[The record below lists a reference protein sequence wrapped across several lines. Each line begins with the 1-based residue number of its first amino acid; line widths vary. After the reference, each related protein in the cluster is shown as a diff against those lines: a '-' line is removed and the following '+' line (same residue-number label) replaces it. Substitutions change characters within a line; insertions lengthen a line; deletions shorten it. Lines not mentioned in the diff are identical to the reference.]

1 MERASHADFE
11 LVLIKM
17 KIIIVAHGKIKKGPE
32 FELISDYVTRFNKQ
46 FNNDFLTSLEIS
58 ESNELERIFNTKVSK
73 MLDGKES
80 MVLLDKSGE
89 HIDSEGFAKFLNT
102 FSEKGISQISF
113 VVGGSEGFP
122 KQLISKAKKILAV
135 SKMVFPHKIARLI
148 LVEQLYRAKC
158 IINRHPYHKA

>member
-1 MERASHADFE
+1 
-11 LVLIKM
+11 M

-32 FELISDYVTRFNKQ
+32 LELISDYVNRFNRQ

-58 ESNELERIFNTKVSK
+58 ESTEFEKEFNTKVSK
-73 MLDGKES
+73 ILDRKES
-80 MVLLDKSGE
+80 TVLLDKRGE
-89 HIDSEGFAKFLNT
+89 HLDSEGFAKFLNT
-102 FSEKGISQISF
+102 FSEKGINQMSF
-113 VVGGSEGFP
+113 IVGGAQGFP
-122 KQLISKAKKILAV
+122 KQVTSKAKNILAI

>member
-1 MERASHADFE
+1 
-11 LVLIKM
+11 M

-32 FELISDYVTRFNKQ
+32 RELISDYMTRFNKQ

-58 ESNELERIFNTKVSK
+58 ESNESEGIFNTKVSR
-73 MLDGKES
+73 MLDGKET

-89 HIDSEGFAKFLNT
+89 HLDSEGFAKLLNT
-102 FSEKGISQISF
+102 FSEKGINQIF
-113 VVGGSEGFP
+113 FIVGGSEGFP
-122 KQLISKAKKILAV
+122 KLLTSKAREVLAL

>member
-1 MERASHADFE
+1 
-11 LVLIKM
+11 M
-17 KIIIVAHGKIKKGPE
+17 KIVILAHGKIKKGPE
-32 FELISDYVTRFNKQ
+32 LELISNYVTRFNKQ
-46 FNNDFLTSLEIS
+46 FHNDFLTSLEIS
-58 ESNELERIFNTKVSK
+58 ESTEFEKKFNTKVAK

-89 HIDSEGFAKFLNT
+89 QLGSEGFADFLNT
-102 FSEKGISQISF
+102 FSEKGINKISF
-113 VVGGSEGFP
+113 IVGGAEGFP
-122 KQLISKAKKILAV
+122 KKIISKATKILAV

>member
-1 MERASHADFE
+1 
-11 LVLIKM
+11 M

-58 ESNELERIFNTKVSK
+58 ESNEIEETFNTRVSQ
-73 MLDGKES
+73 MLDGKET

-89 HIDSEGFAKFLNT
+89 HLDSEGFAKLLNT
-102 FSEKGISQISF
+102 FSENGINQIF
-113 VVGGSEGFP
+113 FIVGGSEGFP
-122 KQLISKAKKILAV
+122 KLLTSKARTVLAL
-135 SKMVFPHKIARLI
+135 SKMIFPHKIARLI

>member
-1 MERASHADFE
+1 
-11 LVLIKM
+11 M

-32 FELISDYVTRFNKQ
+32 LELISDYVTRFNRQ

-58 ESNELERIFNTKVSK
+58 ESTDFEGIFNTKVSK
-73 MLDGKES
+73 MLDDKKS

-89 HIDSEGFAKFLNT
+89 HLDSEGFAKLLNT
-102 FSEKGISQISF
+102 FSEKGINQISF

-122 KQLISKAKKILAV
+122 KQLTLKAKKILAV

>member
-1 MERASHADFE
+1 
-11 LVLIKM
+11 M

-32 FELISDYVTRFNKQ
+32 LELIADYVTRFNKQ
-46 FNNDFLTSLEIS
+46 FNNDFLNSLEIS
-58 ESNELERIFNTKVSK
+58 ESNELEVIFNTKVSQ
-73 MLDGKES
+73 MLDGKET

>member
-1 MERASHADFE
+1 
-11 LVLIKM
+11 M

-58 ESNELERIFNTKVSK
+58 ESNEFERIFNTKVFK

-80 MVLLDKSGE
+80 VVLLDKSGE
-89 HIDSEGFAKFLNT
+89 HLDSEGFAKLLNT
-102 FSEKGISQISF
+102 FSEKGINQIF
-113 VVGGSEGFP
+113 FIVGGSEGFP
-122 KQLISKAKKILAV
+122 KLLTSKAKKILAV
-135 SKMVFPHKIARLI
+135 SKMVFPHKIARLV

-158 IINRHPYHKA
+158 IINSHPYHKA

>member
-1 MERASHADFE
+1 
-11 LVLIKM
+11 M
-17 KIIIVAHGKIKKGPE
+17 KIIIFAHGKIKIGPE
-32 FELISDYVTRFNKQ
+32 RELISDYVTRFNKQ

-58 ESNELERIFNTKVSK
+58 ESNELEGMFNTKVSQ
-73 MLDGKES
+73 MLDGKET

-89 HIDSEGFAKFLNT
+89 HLDSEGFAKLLNT
-102 FSEKGISQISF
+102 FSEKGINQIF
-113 VVGGSEGFP
+113 FIVGGSEGFP
-122 KQLISKAKKILAV
+122 KLLTSKARNVLAL

>member
-1 MERASHADFE
+1 
-11 LVLIKM
+11 M

-32 FELISDYVTRFNKQ
+32 RELISDYVTRFNKQ
-46 FNNDFLTSLEIS
+46 FNNDFLTSLEIL
-58 ESNELERIFNTKVSK
+58 ESNEFEGIFNTKVSQ
-73 MLDGKES
+73 MLDGRDT

-89 HIDSEGFAKFLNT
+89 HLDSEGFAKLLNT
-102 FSEKGISQISF
+102 FSENGINQIF
-113 VVGGSEGFP
+113 FIVGGSEGFP
-122 KQLISKAKKILAV
+122 KLLTSKARTVLAL

>member
-1 MERASHADFE
+1 
-11 LVLIKM
+11 M

-32 FELISDYVTRFNKQ
+32 LELISDYVTRFNKQ
-46 FNNDFLTSLEIS
+46 FNNDFLTSLEIL
-58 ESNELERIFNTKVSK
+58 ESNEFEGIFNTKVSQ
-73 MLDGKES
+73 MLDGRET

-89 HIDSEGFAKFLNT
+89 HLDSEGFAKLLNT
-102 FSEKGISQISF
+102 FSENGINQIF
-113 VVGGSEGFP
+113 FIVGGSEGFP
-122 KQLISKAKKILAV
+122 KLLTSKARTVLAF